1 MARILKEIK
10 IASVLVQR
18 NMDAAA
24 KFIQNAHNSLTANV
38 HMNFAR
44 KPSDSA
50 VIEWY
55 FATHDDDK
63 DIDYFYEK
71 YKNLQQYMVP
81 SVKYI
86 TITATVKKPE
96 DVVE

>member
-1 MARILKEIK
+1 MANIFKEIK
-10 IASVLVQR
+10 IASFLVQR
-18 NMDAAA
+18 NMGAAE
-24 KFIQNAHNSLTANV
+24 KFIQNAYDLMTTNIY
-38 HMNFAR
+38 MNFAC

-50 VIEWY
+50 ILGWY